1 MWLIAKFITMRSHDF
16 QRKER
21 SHFWQMTPHPRSIT
35 QKIQMSWPDSPY
47 WAAYICSTPI
57 PLSEFLKPK
66 KFQKYLITT
75 TLRLHIPGPRTVR
88 GTDLLSRNAA
98 LNTYLTFHNAS
109 KAKTNQWKGP
119 PEIMGNI
126 CMQMSLDEYGP
137 MSQCWGPQLAQPY
150 SLSTQLKTWFIS
162 RVFTPKERCTSS
174 VEIVY

>member
-98 LNTYLTFHNAS
+98 LNTPFIMLPKPRLTNE
-109 KAKTNQWKGP
+109 KGHQRLW
-119 PEIMGNI
+119 ETSV
-126 CMQMSLDEYGP
+126 CKCL
-137 MSQCWGPQLAQPY
+137 W
-150 SLSTQLKTWFIS
+150 LSMVPWA
-162 RVFTPKERCTSS
+162 S
-174 VEIVY
+174 VESPNWHSLTPLVLNSKHGLFQEFLLQKKDVLPQ